1 MYAGPFL
8 VIEQISPV
16 TFLIQK
22 SEKADPLVVH
32 VDKLKLTEND
42 GQQSWL
48 QPDFKSKA
56 DEELHPLSTDT
67 PSIDVD
73 SPEPSTGDSNAVNL
87 RLNEKEPK
95 PGKRAVRQPRW
106 LSDYEC

>member
-1 MYAGPFL
+1 M
-8 VIEQISPV
+8 
-16 TFLIQK
+16 
-22 SEKADPLVVH
+22 H

-56 DEELHPLSTDT
+56 DEEIHPLSTDT

-73 SPEPSTGDSNAVNL
+73 SPEPSTGDSNAVTL
-87 RLNEKEPK
+87 GSNEKETK
-95 PGKRAVRQPRW
+95 LGKRAARQPRW
-106 LSDYEC
+106 MSDYEC